1 MSTVSAG
8 AILRCSRLSEEWVFG
23 ETGGVVGGAAVM
35 NAVTTVIEL
44 LESQGSIEG
53 WLRHLPRVLLI
64 GGKSRWAVLPRAA
77 PHWQN
82 LLLMA
87 NAPW

>member
-23 ETGGVVGGAAVM
+23 ETGGYFGGAAVM

-44 LESQGSIEG
+44 LESQGSIE
-53 WLRHLPRVLLI
+53 
-64 GGKSRWAVLPRAA
+64 RAA
-77 PHWQN
+77 S
-82 LLLMA
+82 
-87 NAPW
+87 APTTRSSDRWEISLGCLTKSSTPIGRTSC